1 MCLVREIRWRESVH
15 SSAEVPEN
23 NEFSAKV
30 RRECGVPFPADKC
43 YSLGTLLGFICQ
55 LRALQPKATLTKVAD
70 LASSDAFSAFP
81 AETMWDIRVR
91 KKSLS
96 LSFPSS

>member
-1 MCLVREIRWRESVH
+1 MCTAPQRCLRIMNSQQKFEESV
-15 SSAEVPEN
+15 V
-23 NEFSAKV
+23 F
-30 RRECGVPFPADKC
+30 PFQQIKC

-70 LASSDAFSAFP
+70 LASLDAFSAFP
-81 AETMWDIRVR
+81 AEAMWDIRVR